1 MFRFLVFH
9 GGSGS
14 SKEEIN
20 TAVGHGVV
28 KMNVDT
34 DTQFAYMMG
43 MRASLSVNIWWILF
57 NLFFPHPT
65 QDFFESKKEY
75 LRAQVGNPEGL
86 DKPNKKV
93 IIARILQRVRLI
105 SPVITVL

>member
-1 MFRFLVFH
+1 MIERLTDIYASRFLVFH

-34 DTQFAYMMG
+34 DMQFAYMMG
-43 MRASLSVNIWWILF
+43 MRASILLHRFKGVQLKHHRISSSPRKNISKHRSVTLRG
-57 NLFFPHPT
+57 PT
-65 QDFFESKKEY
+65 N
-75 LRAQVGNPEGL
+75 RT
-86 DKPNKKV
+86 
-93 IIARILQRVRLI
+93 RR
-105 SPVITVL
+105 